1 MLFRRGEYME
11 NKYKLNTNQTV
22 YDMNLNP
29 GPFGSIRSGL
39 KTVEMRLNDERRVGI
54 EKGDL
59 IRFTNVETGKI
70 LLVRVLEKSVYPSF
84 KELYDSYSKTS
95 IGYKENEDADSMDML
110 TYYSKESIAKYGAL
124 ALGIELI

>member
-1 MLFRRGEYME
+1 ME

-29 GPFGSIRSGL
+29 GPFGSIRSGS

-59 IRFTNVETGKI
+59 IRFTNVETGEI
-70 LLVRVLEKSVYPSF
+70 LLVRVLDKSVYPSF

-95 IGYKENEDADSMDML
+95 IGYKENEDADPVDML
-110 TYYSKESIAKYGAL
+110 TYYSEESIAKYGAL
-124 ALGIELI
+124 ALEIELI

>member
-29 GPFGSIRSGL
+29 GPFGSIRSGS

-59 IRFTNVETGKI
+59 IRFTNVETGEI
-70 LLVRVLEKSVYPSF
+70 LLVRILDKSVYPSF

-95 IGYKENEDADSMDML
+95 IGYKENEDADPMDML
-110 TYYSKESIAKYGAL
+110 TYYSEESIAKYGAL
-124 ALGIELI
+124 ALEIELI